1 MDFTGEV
8 MIMSVTTV
16 SNFLSVVPPLIL
28 SSKISLV
35 EQSMVFNQNFK
46 YLWLL
51 NKKTKRGQIYFLVF
65 AGGVVAI

>member
-1 MDFTGEV
+1 MDFTGGDT
-8 MIMSVTTV
+8 IMFVTTA

-35 EQSMVFNQNFK
+35 EQLMVFNQNFK
-46 YLWLL
+46 YLGA
-51 NKKTKRGQIYFLVF
+51 KTKRGQIYFLVF

>member
-8 MIMSVTTV
+8 MIMSVTTA

-35 EQSMVFNQNFK
+35 EQLMVFNQNFK

-51 NKKTKRGQIYFLVF
+51 F
-65 AGGVVAI
+65 